1 MSDERIGA
9 KSEDNRPEQ
18 RPSNTVE
25 LEDGRQCWRFWVPA
39 YVLEQFA
46 EVIGQRGVAL
56 YCSLAWWLCRR
67 APHRRPK
74 LAEIGQRAGCSRAT
88 VWRGLKELE
97 AVGLVEIVPQ
107 VGPTGRRPHKIR
119 LVHPEGVSEDDDD
132 SGTRSAGGVNLSAP
146 SVSTQDLNVCVNGTD
161 THTRDPASPENPLV
175 VSDAEKFSE
184 NWMAALGPGARGWR
198 ADQRKESAAVAG
210 ALLERGW
217 TLEEL
222 LGGIADPNRDTWEWP
237 RVFAARY
244 TASALKAVRG
254 SAKAAEERQNRAT
267 AAERAREERA
277 TAAQTAAQYDD
288 LPLGERER
296 WEREAVQLRP
306 HTAQHP
312 SIVRLLAIDLFAGS
326 AAGQLGSAADAAELP
341 TGNGRAIGQ

>member
-1 MSDERIGA
+1 M
-9 KSEDNRPEQ
+9 
-18 RPSNTVE
+18 
-25 LEDGRQCWRFWVPA
+25 
-39 YVLEQFA
+39 
-46 EVIGQRGVAL
+46 
-56 YCSLAWWLCRR
+56 
-67 APHRRPK
+67 
-74 LAEIGQRAGCSRAT
+74 
-88 VWRGLKELE
+88 
-97 AVGLVEIVPQ
+97 
-107 VGPTGRRPHKIR
+107 
-119 LVHPEGVSEDDDD
+119 
-132 SGTRSAGGVNLSAP
+132 
-146 SVSTQDLNVCVNGTD
+146 CVNGTD